1 MAENKEKNLPEFD
14 SLDELVNF
22 FDENDFG
29 DFEGK
34 LKEVRFDV
42 DLKYKTHLVGIDEE
56 ISKDLAKIAT
66 QEHTTTESLVNSWLK
81 EKVSGYAEVK

>member
-14 SLDELVNF
+14 SLDDLVDF

-29 DFEGK
+29 DFEDR
-34 LKEVRFDV
+34 LKEVSFDV
-42 DLKYKTHLVGIDEE
+42 DLKSKKHLVGIEEE
-56 ISKDLAKIAT
+56 ISKSLAKIAT
-66 QEHTTTESLVNSWLK
+66 REKTTTESLVNSWLK

>member
-14 SLDELVNF
+14 SLGDLVDF

-29 DFEGK
+29 DFEDR
-34 LKEVRFDV
+34 LKEVSFDV
-42 DLKYKTHLVGIDEE
+42 DLKSKKHLVGIEEE
-56 ISKDLAKIAT
+56 ISKSLAKIAT
-66 QEHTTTESLVNSWLK
+66 QENTTTESLVNSWLK

>member
-29 DFEGK
+29 DFDEK
-34 LKEVRFDV
+34 LNEVHFEV
-42 DLKYKTHLVGIDEE
+42 DMKSKTHLIGIDEE
-56 ISKDLAKIAT
+56 TSKNLTKIAK
-66 QEHTTTESLVNSWLK
+66 QENTTAESLVNNWLK
-81 EKVSGYAEVK
+81 EKMSGYVEVK

>member
-29 DFEGK
+29 DF
-34 LKEVRFDV
+34 DV
-42 DLKYKTHLVGIDEE
+42 E
-56 ISKDLAKIAT
+56 IKRS
-66 QEHTTTESLVNSWLK
+66 SF
-81 EKVSGYAEVK
+81 